1 MLISDLALLLSSF
14 TLGVLSAVAILRY
27 HHHRHSRD
35 NLMAVITAFQPALDS
50 LDASAT
56 AIAALVGAGT
66 TLPEGAASAQD
77 ITDTLDAVNAK
88 AASVAGALPQ
98 PEASPEG

>member
-1 MLISDLALLLSSF
+1 MLVLLCVTGAYIATVAALSFVVVSLLQRNTAMTILA
-14 TLGVLSAVAILRY
+14 
-27 HHHRHSRD
+27 
-35 NLMAVITAFQPALDS
+35 AFQPALDS

-56 AIAALVGAGT
+56 AIAALVAAGT

-77 ITDTLDAVNAK
+77 VTDTLDAVNAK

-98 PEASPEG
+98 PAPVELPPA